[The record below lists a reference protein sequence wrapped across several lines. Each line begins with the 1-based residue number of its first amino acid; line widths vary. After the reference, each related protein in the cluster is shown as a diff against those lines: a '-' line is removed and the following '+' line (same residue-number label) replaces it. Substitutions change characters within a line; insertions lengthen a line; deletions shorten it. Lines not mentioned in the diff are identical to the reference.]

1 MSAFPPKSPAP
12 AKHPGVVQATTYSS
26 NATYQSPRNREYLLI
41 LEFKHL
47 KTHAP
52 SGVYVMPSLDSM
64 YVWYGVIF
72 LRDGL
77 YKGGTFKFVIN
88 IPEGYPDARPS
99 VRFGTRIFHPQVSL
113 AGDMDLNKDFPSWSK
128 NNSLVQILT
137 VIKKLFYQ
145 IHADNPM
152 NKEAAELYKNNK
164 EEYINRVEQSVLNSQ
179 STVLSNPEN
188 SSLRLTEYKQ
198 AHDDMFKRVMG
209 MENDT
214 ALRSDAD
221 EGFKF
226 YPWFHGTLN
235 QISLFSQNS

>member
-1 MSAFPPKSPAP
+1 
-12 AKHPGVVQATTYSS
+12 
-26 NATYQSPRNREYLLI
+26 
-41 LEFKHL
+41 
-47 KTHAP
+47 
-52 SGVYVMPSLDSM
+52 
-64 YVWYGVIF
+64 
-72 LRDGL
+72 
-77 YKGGTFKFVIN
+77 
-88 IPEGYPDARPS
+88 
-99 VRFGTRIFHPQVSL
+99 
-113 AGDMDLNKDFPSWSK
+113 MDLNKDFPSWSK